1 MDGRLNCSMTADNAA
16 FTKIRHLENRVAENE
31 KRVDSLDAE
40 TTQLDETLQNL
51 ENGIAEVVETKNV
64 KAKTANIETINATN
78 TINST
83 VVTADKVKATTIE
96 AETINATSLD
106 NVNTLHGVTVD
117 VERTIS
123 DVGKFQETHTEN
135 ANNDVTNAVEL
146 NVANE
151 TNLTGQVNVD
161 GNVTFTKDNG
171 VSQLQ
176 GNYLEIGA
184 SNITLNNTGDGY
196 ALYAP
201 GLDGDG
207 LFGGSLVVQDTLLT
221 KNLVALGEVSVKDL
235 ELDDTTTLTNPTIKR
250 TKYEDEPTTTA
261 LVINNEG
268 KLVTRNVSNE
278 VEGKVASALAV
289 TEEVRSHE
297 LKDEWAR
304 ADENPV
310 YKMPVTDAVQI
321 VLYNSDNGSWD
332 GEGDVWLE
340 SEQVEKRIHL
350 TELYGITSLEEL
362 MCTTISQGGGILY
375 ILKPYVSKD
384 NVLCLNVIKYFAS
397 QSLYVMSTG
406 DFPLIPLTYNEPA
419 AAKSDPVAYF
429 IENTSF
435 QPSYMGPV
443 LGADIPTIAAYGT
456 NRYINLWDME
466 LGTKPN
472 TFSKGNTYILT
483 SGTFNK
489 WITFPGTVTTNFYA
503 INGKYNSIRD
513 VARGTPKVINVVD
526 PEDDSTEPM
535 FYVDAP
541 LFGRS
546 SDSLL
551 YLDGGELVTVPFTE
565 IPGYTGE
572 SRYPIGTVDRDRNP
586 ICLTPG
592 GIIVDKV
599 YKSNICAQ
607 SGIYYRDYVST
618 TISYPEI
625 ITINDKRVEVRGSTF
640 YEGEWWDRVVSSA
653 RELVEFITK
662 KKEDRRYKVLFLG
675 ESIEFDTSDTTQF
688 PLSNYTTSDAYGAF
702 DIYHR
707 SLGNY
712 GLHKTDK
719 YTLKINGTPGTV
731 DKFRNISC
739 GCYWHG
745 FDTYVDINFFGG
757 INPTRWLHI
766 NDCHLKITNGDNSI
780 AQEGYQLG
788 ISESNNVTY
797 REVEIPEKFFTK
809 TQDVKFYL
817 SDCYNVVFNSW
828 NADNS
833 GYRFGYSNIQFN
845 RCDRCEV
852 NINAG
857 ISFVPLQIGAGSNF
871 IYNRVNDSYT
881 TPTLEHNSMAFN

>member
-123 DVGKFQETHTEN
+123 DVGKFQETHTGN

-268 KLVTRNVSNE
+268 KLVTRNVSNK
-278 VEGKVASALAV
+278 VEGGVASALAV

-297 LKDEWAR
+297 LSDEWKEGYGG
-304 ADENPV
+304 DIV
-310 YKMPVTDAVQI
+310 YQMPVSDTAQI
-321 VLYNSDNGSWD
+321 VEYSRGRPFLRNNNGNAISLKSYDIRVPDDAMKVISYKDMLYIISGYSYGADDNWRYFHITVEEVNSKTMEKGRSYSTYFEILP
-332 GEGDVWLE
+332 GE
-340 SEQVEKRIHL
+340 
-350 TELYGITSLEEL
+350 LEEIESDVSTYL
-362 MCTTISQGGGILY
+362 MNKLSL
-375 ILKPYVSKD
+375 
-384 NVLCLNVIKYFAS
+384 
-397 QSLYVMSTG
+397 QSAFL
-406 DFPLIPLTYNEPA
+406 
-419 AAKSDPVAYF
+419 
-429 IENTSF
+429 
-435 QPSYMGPV
+435 GPV
-443 LGADIPTIAAYGT
+443 LPNDVPTIAILGT
-456 NRYINLWDME
+456 DKYINLSEME
-466 LGTKPN
+466 LDICEY
-472 TFSKGNTYILT
+472 TFKKGNTYILT
-483 SGTFNK
+483 QSNN
-489 WITFPGTVTTNFYA
+489 WITLPGNAATNFYA
-503 INGKYNSIRD
+503 TNGKYNSIED
-513 VARGTPKVINVVD
+513 VSLGTPKVINVVD

-541 LFGRS
+541 LFGYGSESR
-546 SDSLL
+546 DSLV

-572 SRYPIGTVDRDRNP
+572 SKYPIGTVDSNGNP

-592 GIIVDKV
+592 AIISDKV

-607 SGIYYRDYVST
+607 SGIYNREYLST
-618 TISYPEI
+618 V
-625 ITINDKRVEVRGSTF
+625 ITKLENIAINDKRVEVRGSTF